1 MTALQLRSFGALRS
15 PQDYNLSER
24 GKIQMRLLAAG
35 AGGSGLD
42 GDADDGALAGGARLS
57 VVADQK
63 MLDHFVDAGVFE
75 AGELGVF
82 VKGKIARASDE
93 TQPAEDSAGFALEG
107 L

>member
-24 GKIQMRLLAAG
+24 GEIQMRLLAAG

-42 GDADDGALAGGARLS
+42 GDADDGALAGGARPA

-63 MLDHFVDAGVFE
+63 MFDDGVDARVLE
-75 AGELGVF
+75 AREFGVF
-82 VKGKIARASDE
+82 VKG
-93 TQPAEDSAGFALEG
+93 
-107 L
+107 